1 MQNMDPVFRDEY
13 VEDVLESL
21 IRGPEGEP
29 DVTEWMNNSG
39 EGDPELA
46 PRDGSGEAHTELAP
60 TDGSGEAHT
69 ELAPTD
75 GSGEGE
81 AYELVAGEANDSHE
95 REANDS
101 HEREVDGSD
110 RTLQNRNSDEVH
122 VDIYIYM

>member
-60 TDGSGEAHT
+60 TDGSGE
-69 ELAPTD
+69 
-75 GSGEGE
+75 GE
-81 AYELVAGEANDSHE
+81 AYELVAG
-95 REANDS
+95 EANDS

-122 VDIYIYM
+122 VDIYIYVI